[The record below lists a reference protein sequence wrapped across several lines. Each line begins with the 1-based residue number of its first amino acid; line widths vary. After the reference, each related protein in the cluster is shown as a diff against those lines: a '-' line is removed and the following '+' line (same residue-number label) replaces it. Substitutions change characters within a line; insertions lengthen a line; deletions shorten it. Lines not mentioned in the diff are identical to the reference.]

1 VRAHSR
7 IHAPLFPSTGVL
19 CVKFQPANF
28 TFRDWHYL
36 DAIPGAPRFVSD
48 WRRFIENLELE
59 GLFNGETNK
68 DAVPVFIDGVASWKH
83 FSPDKRLKLKNA
95 GL

>member
-68 DAVPVFIDGVASWKH
+68 DAVPVFIDGVASGKH